1 MIETLLELFLAFFQ
15 IGLFTIGGGYAMIPM
30 IQEKVLLHGWLSG
43 TSMTIVDFIAV
54 SESTPGP
61 FAVNIAT
68 FIGMEEAG
76 ILGAA
81 VATLGVVL
89 PSFLIILLVARFFR
103 RFSSNPTVKAV
114 MAGIRPVVVGLLLS
128 VMVTFI
134 FNALFHADLLDF
146 DLSGFDL
153 RALIIFVS
161 VFLLSRY
168 VKKISPILLIV
179 ISAVLGILFYGVF

>member
-1 MIETLLELFLAFFQ
+1 MIGTLLELFLAFFQ

-30 IQEKVLLHGWLSG
+30 IQEKVLLHGWLAN

-68 FIGMEEAG
+68 FVGMEEAG

-89 PSFLIILLVARFFR
+89 PSFLIILLISRFFH
-103 RFSSNPTVKAV
+103 RFSSYPAV
-114 MAGIRPVVVGLLLS
+114 RAIMTGIRPVVIGLLLS
-128 VMVTFI
+128 VMITFVVDAI
-134 FNALFHADLLDF
+134 FHQDLLVGDF
-146 DLSGFDL
+146 SGFDP
-153 RALIIFVS
+153 RALIIFVV

-168 VKKISPILLIV
+168 AKKISPILLILL
-179 ISAVLGILFYGVF
+179 SAGLGLLLYGVF

>member
-1 MIETLLELFLAFFQ
+1 MIQTLIELFLAFFQ

-30 IQEKVLLHGWLSG
+30 IQEKVLLHGWLSD

-89 PSFLIILLVARFFR
+89 PSFAIILLISRFFH
-103 RFSSNPTVKAV
+103 RFSSYPAVKAI
-114 MAGIRPVVVGLLLS
+114 MAGIRPVVIGLLLS
-128 VMVTFI
+128 VMITFVVDAI
-134 FNALFHADLLDF
+134 FHQKLLEGDF
-146 DLSGFDL
+146 SGFDV
-153 RALIIFVS
+153 RALIIFV
-161 VFLLSRY
+161 VIFLLSRKF
-168 VKKISPILLIV
+168 KKIGPILLILL
-179 ISAVLGILFYGVF
+179 SAGLGILLYGVF